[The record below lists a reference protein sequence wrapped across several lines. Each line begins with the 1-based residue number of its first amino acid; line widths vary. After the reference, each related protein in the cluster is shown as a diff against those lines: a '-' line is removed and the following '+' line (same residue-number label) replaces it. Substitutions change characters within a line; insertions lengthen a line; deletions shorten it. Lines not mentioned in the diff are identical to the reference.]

1 MRSLCNCP
9 MLDSVTPM
17 MSWRNTPIG
26 TPRRTP
32 LPTPLHTPLMTP
44 RATPRPTPRA
54 TPRGTPTPSRR
65 SQGHDFRSPSRTSFT
80 EETDALMAPFRKKF
94 IQAPE
99 IFSSF
104 SSKEVEEGEALEL
117 KCFISC
123 APQTT
128 TLWEKDNIPLV
139 SCPGVSLSEKTGV
152 RTLAIPATKLGDAG
166 VYRLTISNSSGSG
179 SCSAI
184 VTIKSKSNYIL
195 IKTKPQF
202 SFYSEKNTSRTQFYV
217 SSQLSVPRS
226 PYSSLGRNSGSGRL
240 STSYASSSYNS
251 YSSYRTYH

>member
-9 MLDSVTPM
+9 MLDSVTPL
-17 MSWRNTPIG
+17 MSWRNTPIAG

-32 LPTPLHTPLMTP
+32 LPSPLMLTP

-54 TPRGTPTPSRR
+54 TPRGTPTPSRM
-65 SQGHDFRSPSRTSFT
+65 SHGPELRSPSRTSNI
-80 EETDALMAPFRKKF
+80 EESEMIAPFRRKF

-104 SSKEVEEGEALEL
+104 SSKEVEEGEAVEL

-123 APQTT
+123 APQTISV
-128 TLWEKDNIPLV
+128 WEKDNIPLV
-139 SCPGVSLSEKTGV
+139 SSPGLSLTEKTGV
-152 RTLAIPATKLGDAG
+152 RTLIIQSAKLGDAG

-184 VTIKSKSNYIL
+184 VTVRSMSDFPYVCPDISF
-195 IKTKPQF
+195 F
-202 SFYSEKNTSRTQFYV
+202 SFSEKNIGRTQYYA
-217 SSQLSVPRS
+217 SSQLSIPKS
-226 PYSSLGRNSGSGRL
+226 PYSSLGRSSFTR
-240 STSYASSSYNS
+240 SSSSYSSYNS
-251 YSSYRTYH
+251 YSSFRTYL

>member
-9 MLDSVTPM
+9 MLDSVTPL
-17 MSWRNTPIG
+17 MSWRNTPIAG

-32 LPTPLHTPLMTP
+32 LPSPLMLTP

-54 TPRGTPTPSRR
+54 TPRGTPTPSRM
-65 SQGHDFRSPSRTSFT
+65 SHGPELRSPSRTSNI
-80 EETDALMAPFRKKF
+80 EESEMIAPFRRKF

-104 SSKEVEEGEALEL
+104 SSNEVEEGEAVEL

-123 APQTT
+123 APQTISV
-128 TLWEKDNIPLV
+128 WEKDNIPLV
-139 SCPGVSLSEKTGV
+139 SSPGLSLTEKTGV
-152 RTLAIPATKLGDAG
+152 RTLIIQSAKLGDAG

-184 VTIKSKSNYIL
+184 VTVRSMSTLSFCVSRYLIFFLFRKEHRQNSILCFQSTFNTEKSL
-195 IKTKPQF
+195 
-202 SFYSEKNTSRTQFYV
+202 
-217 SSQLSVPRS
+217 
-226 PYSSLGRNSGSGRL
+226 
-240 STSYASSSYNS
+240 
-251 YSSYRTYH
+251 

>member
-65 SQGHDFRSPSRTSFT
+65 SQGHDFRSPSRTSLT

-184 VTIKSKSNYIL
+184 VTIKSKNQYNL
-195 IKTKPQF
+195 IMTKIFIIFLFRKEHKQNTVLCLKSTFSTTKSLQQFGKKQRFRKT
-202 SFYSEKNTSRTQFYV
+202 
-217 SSQLSVPRS
+217 
-226 PYSSLGRNSGSGRL
+226 
-240 STSYASSSYNS
+240 
-251 YSSYRTYH
+251 

>member
-1 MRSLCNCP
+1 MRPLCNCP
-9 MLDSVTPM
+9 MLDAVTPL

-32 LPTPLHTPLMTP
+32 LPTPLQTPGLTP

-65 SQGHDFRSPSRTSFT
+65 SQGHDFRSPSRSSMT
-80 EETDALMAPFRKKF
+80 EETDALMAPYRKKF

-104 SSKEVEEGEALEL
+104 SSKEIEEGDVLEL

-123 APQTT
+123 APQTVSV
-128 TLWEKDNIPLV
+128 WEKDNIPLV

-152 RTLAIPATKLGDAG
+152 RTLTIQSAKLGDAG

-184 VTIKSKSNYIL
+184 VTIKSN
-195 IKTKPQF
+195 
-202 SFYSEKNTSRTQFYV
+202 V
-217 SSQLSVPRS
+217 
-226 PYSSLGRNSGSGRL
+226 
-240 STSYASSSYNS
+240 
-251 YSSYRTYH
+251 